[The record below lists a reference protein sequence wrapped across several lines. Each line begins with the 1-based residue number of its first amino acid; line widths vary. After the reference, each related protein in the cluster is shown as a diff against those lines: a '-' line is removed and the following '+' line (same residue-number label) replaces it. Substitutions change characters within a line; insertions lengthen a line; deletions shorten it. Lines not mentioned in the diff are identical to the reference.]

1 MLQSVDCLIVGA
13 GFSGLTIAERLT
25 TQQGKTCLVVE
36 KRDHLGGNAYDK
48 YDEAGVLI
56 HTYGPHY
63 FRTNAPRIVDYLS
76 QFTEWHPVAYQ
87 ILSYSDRR
95 YWNFPI
101 NLNTFEQF
109 LGRPSSS
116 DEMEAWLAEKRVPIE
131 NPANSEEVIVSQ
143 VGWELYEKFFKGYT
157 LKQWRRHPKDLDAS
171 VCGRIPIR
179 TNRDDRYLREDFQAI
194 PKDGYTAMFE
204 RMVAACGDK
213 LEIRLNTEF
222 RDILPQVEFKHLVY
236 TGPIDEYYDYCHGR
250 LPYRSLRF
258 EPESFTPQQLSA
270 HHSGLWFGR
279 CGDLSPASPSVQAS
293 ALESPPASDF
303 AVAPGFYQPAMQ
315 VNYPNDEEFT
325 RIVEIKHATGQQCA
339 NTTIVREYPDDFGP
353 GKEAYYPIPA
363 PDSSAI
369 YQKYKALT
377 ETDPFPSHLRSL
389 CSSLAT
395 GHSSPVTATPSV
407 SFIGRLATY
416 RYYNMDQVVGMAL
429 KEAEKIT
436 ALD

>member
-1 MLQSVDCLIVGA
+1 MSKSIDCLIVGA
-13 GFSGLTIAERLT
+13 GFAGLTIAERLT

-48 YDEAGVLI
+48 YDEAGVLV

-76 QFTEWHPVAYQ
+76 QFTEWHPVDYK
-87 ILSYSDRR
+87 ILSCSDGR

-109 LGRPSSS
+109 LGRPSTSE
-116 DEMEAWLAEKRVPIE
+116 EMEAWLAEKRVTIE

-179 TNRDDRYLREDFQAI
+179 TNRDDRYLREDFQAL
-194 PKDGYTAMFE
+194 PKDGYSAMFE
-204 RMVAACGDK
+204 RMVAACGDR
-213 LEIRLNTEF
+213 LEICLNTKF

-258 EPESFTPQQLSA
+258 EPESFTPEQVGA
-270 HHSGLWFGR
+270 HHSGLP
-279 CGDLSPASPSVQAS
+279 SAISAS
-293 ALESPPASDF
+293 LRFKSPPSSLKSP
-303 AVAPGFYQPAMQ
+303 PGFYQPAMQ

-363 PDSSAI
+363 PDSAAL
-369 YQKYKALT
+369 YQKYKSLT
-377 ETDPFPSHLRSL
+377 ETDPFPPHLCALQLSVNSD
-389 CSSLAT
+389 SSLVT
-395 GHSSPVTATPSV
+395 NHSSPTVHFV
-407 SFIGRLATY
+407 GRLATY

-429 KEAEKIT
+429 KESEKIA
-436 ALD
+436 ALGG

>member
-1 MLQSVDCLIVGA
+1 MLRNIDCLIVGA

-25 TQQGKTCLVVE
+25 TQQGKTCLIVE
-36 KRDHLGGNAYDK
+36 KRDHLGGNAYDT
-48 YDEAGVLI
+48 YDEAGVLV

-76 QFTEWHPVAYQ
+76 QFTEWHPVEYK
-87 ILSYSDRR
+87 ILSYSDGR

-109 LGRPSSS
+109 LGRPSTSE
-116 DEMEAWLAEKRVPIE
+116 EMQAWIAEHRVPIE

-179 TNRDDRYLREDFQAI
+179 TNRDDRYLREEFQAL

-213 LEIRLNTEF
+213 LEIMLNTEF
-222 RDILPQVEFKHLVY
+222 RDVLPQVNFKHLVY

-258 EPESFTPQQLSA
+258 EPESLTPEQLSA
-270 HHSGLWFGR
+270 YHSGLSSQPSSFK
-279 CGDLSPASPSVQAS
+279 SP
-293 ALESPPASDF
+293 
-303 AVAPGFYQPAMQ
+303 PGFYQPAMQ

-325 RIVEIKHATGQQCA
+325 RIVEIKHATGQQCE

-363 PDSSAI
+363 PDSAST

-377 ETDPFPSHLRSL
+377 ETDPFPAHFSSMLPVP
-389 CSSLAT
+389 CSPLPNA
-395 GHSSPVTATPSV
+395 H
-407 SFIGRLATY
+407 FIGRLATY

-429 KEAEKIT
+429 KEAEKI
-436 ALD
+436 AAAN

>member
-1 MLQSVDCLIVGA
+1 MFSVDCLIVGA

-48 YDEAGVLI
+48 YDDAGVLI

-76 QFTEWHPVAYQ
+76 QFTEWHPVEYQ
-87 ILSYSDRR
+87 ILSYSDGR

-109 LGRPSSS
+109 LGRPSTSE
-116 DEMEAWLAEKRVPIE
+116 EMEAWLAEKRVPIE

-157 LKQWRRHPKDLDAS
+157 LKQRRRHPKDLDAS

-258 EPESFTPQQLSA
+258 EPESFTPPQLSA
-270 HHSGLWFGR
+270 HHSGLRFGR
-279 CGDLSPASPSVQAS
+279 RGDLSPASPSVQAS
-293 ALESPPASDF
+293 ALKSPPASEF
-303 AVAPGFYQPAMQ
+303 PVTPGFFQPAMQ
-315 VNYPNDEEFT
+315 VNYPNDKEFT

-363 PDSSAI
+363 PDSAAL

-377 ETDPFPSHLRSL
+377 ETDTFPAHL
-389 CSSLAT
+389 SSMLHAPRPT
-395 GHSSPVTATPSV
+395 PPSV
-407 SFIGRLATY
+407 HFIGRLAIY

-429 KEAEKIT
+429 AEAAKI
-436 ALD
+436 AKN